1 VPHDEIDINVTDDD
15 EEVRISIKAAS
26 PASEFRTWLPPEHA
40 RQVGAAL
47 MRMADRIEGHN

>member
-1 VPHDEIDINVTDDD
+1 MPSDEIDINVTDDD

-26 PASEFRTWLPPEHA
+26 PTSEFRAWLTPEHA

-47 MRMADRIEGHN
+47 MRMADRIEGHD